1 MSFRVLHGKNPLT
14 VAYNASR
21 VPTPPTDAERAANAA
36 ALAAQPAAD
45 AEQRAQA
52 LKVFRAYSGADSI
65 TKAKIRGEYGD
76 SVITAGRRIHD
87 ETQSPEPTGPEA
99 A

>member
-36 ALAAQPAAD
+36 AVAAQPAAD
-45 AEQRAQA
+45 AEQRAQV

-65 TKAKIRGEYGD
+65 TRAKIRGEYG
-76 SVITAGRRIHD
+76 SMIEAGRRVHE
-87 ETQSPEPTGPEA
+87 ETTTTEPPSA